1 MTHVTLKK
9 SIIAYDEVDV
19 LAKVLFD
26 CLTTDMVV
34 RWTLIHLLLYRIKI
48 FIFTVFCVVFG
59 IGVVLAGVM
68 YIILNFIEDF
78 IQKT

>member
-48 FIFTVFCVVFG
+48 FIFIVFCVVFG